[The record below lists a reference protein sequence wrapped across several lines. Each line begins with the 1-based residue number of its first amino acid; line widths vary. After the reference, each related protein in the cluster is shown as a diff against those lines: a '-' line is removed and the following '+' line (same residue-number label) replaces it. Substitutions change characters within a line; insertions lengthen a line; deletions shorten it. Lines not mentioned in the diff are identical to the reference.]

1 MTTDQTIE
9 GADPF
14 LQRAIEYWL
23 DSSNE
28 LGYQPLF
35 CGWLSNAGYAV
46 KHSSKHG
53 PFEQGKDIIA
63 TDDSGLVHAFQ
74 LKGGDINLK
83 RWRDEVKPEIDELI
97 DIPVKHPGVD
107 KSKPHVSYLVTN
119 GTLDDT
125 VRVQIVDLNE
135 SKWKATPLQVWTR
148 GDLLNNFLTMANG
161 IFPADAET
169 YKQLT
174 DLMFA
179 DSTSLPDIEQI
190 NSFFQKILNPN
201 EKSPKE
207 QRRRDIA
214 AVMLYANLIV
224 GPYRMKG
231 NHVSVIRVATLLV
244 SQIMLIVDR
253 YNLEDQYWLE
263 SYEIIQR
270 DILTTAEA
278 LELEIENDEFTK
290 AFTSPLDRDTMPL
303 RKHMALLYVFALKLA
318 ELITNDD
325 SWKTI
330 ERPEMAARYKDCM
343 SVWGEASFIPL
354 IFLAFIA
361 KKFSNDGKEQSYK
374 VLASIVTYILALNG
388 RKSKNPPGL
397 LPPYYD
403 ADFAVK
409 VAFGLLDEE
418 MEEDYKY
425 NSYYLKP
432 IIETLA
438 RGGAKDVLVQNWQE
452 ISFMRFE
459 QFVLPEDWRYYLWRS
474 EDGDNETMLPKN
486 QQSWKELVEMGQ
498 KIKGDKLPKTLKR
511 FPIFVPFFLAL
522 FAHRLDSETL
532 GFLDKITT

>member
-1 MTTDQTIE
+1 
-9 GADPF
+9 
-14 LQRAIEYWL
+14 
-23 DSSNE
+23 
-28 LGYQPLF
+28 
-35 CGWLSNAGYAV
+35 
-46 KHSSKHG
+46 
-53 PFEQGKDIIA
+53 
-63 TDDSGLVHAFQ
+63 
-74 LKGGDINLK
+74 
-83 RWRDEVKPEIDELI
+83 
-97 DIPVKHPGVD
+97 
-107 KSKPHVSYLVTN
+107 
-119 GTLDDT
+119 
-125 VRVQIVDLNE
+125 
-135 SKWKATPLQVWTR
+135 
-148 GDLLNNFLTMANG
+148 
-161 IFPADAET
+161 
-169 YKQLT
+169 
-174 DLMFA
+174 
-179 DSTSLPDIEQI
+179 
-190 NSFFQKILNPN
+190 
-201 EKSPKE
+201 
-207 QRRRDIA
+207 
-214 AVMLYANLIV
+214 
-224 GPYRMKG
+224 
-231 NHVSVIRVATLLV
+231 
-244 SQIMLIVDR
+244 
-253 YNLEDQYWLE
+253 
-263 SYEIIQR
+263 
-270 DILTTAEA
+270 
-278 LELEIENDEFTK
+278 
-290 AFTSPLDRDTMPL
+290 
-303 RKHMALLYVFALKLA
+303 MALLYVFALKLA